1 MESKNIVLIIC
12 AILSFFTVFAFNA
25 VMIAVPSI
33 AAEYGMNNIVQNW
46 VTIIFLLIVAA
57 ISVPAG
63 QVSGKYGLKKVS
75 IISIIFFIIISI
87 ANVVVTTS
95 EMFLVCRL
103 LMGVSIAFLNVTSM
117 AMVVSA
123 FEPHERGKAIGIN
136 ITGVYLGLSLSLV
149 IAGILDFQLGWR
161 SIVLFS
167 IPFMVLLLAMLYKVK
182 DEWITFEG
190 LPLDI
195 KGSLVYIVGIL
206 LFIYGFTRLNEPI
219 GVILTVIGIAVLALF
234 AYIEIRSDY
243 PVFDVR
249 FFKNS
254 KFLSSNFAA
263 LCAYL
268 ATFAVTTILNYHL
281 QYIKGYDSQM
291 SGMILIVAP
300 LFQVVLAPLAGRW
313 SDKVNPQILSAVG
326 MGLGTISLIGGI
338 STKKTFKVV
347 GMGLGTIS
355 LLLFS
360 LLDADTSLIFL
371 IVSMVFYGVGF
382 GLFSSPNTN
391 VIMSSVPPQATPV
404 ASASVS
410 TVRVVGQTMSMG
422 ILTLVFAFVMGNVP
436 MTEKY
441 FPQLIASSQITCI
454 ICVVLCI
461 ASVFASLV
469 GIKAK
474 GMGD

>member
-1 MESKNIVLIIC
+1 MDSKNIVLIIC
-12 AILSFFTVFAFNA
+12 TILSFFTVFAFNA

-33 AAEYGMNNIVQNW
+33 ASEFGMNNIVQNW

-63 QVSGKYGLKKVS
+63 QISGKYGLKKITV
-75 IISIIFFIIISI
+75 ISIIFFIIISI
-87 ANVVVTTS
+87 INVVVTTT
-95 EMFLVCRL
+95 ELFLVCRL
-103 LMGVSIAFLNVTSM
+103 LMGISIAFLNVTSM

-123 FEPHERGKAIGIN
+123 FKPQERGKAIGIN
-136 ITGVYLGLSLSLV
+136 ITGVYLGLSLSPV

-167 IPFMVLLLAMLYKVK
+167 IPFMLLILAMLYKVK

-195 KGSLVYIVGIL
+195 KGSIVYIIGII
-206 LFIYGFTRLNEPI
+206 LFIYGFTRLNETT
-219 GVILTVIGIAVLALF
+219 GLILTIVGIIVLALF
-234 AYIEIRSDY
+234 AYIEIRTDY
-243 PVFDVR
+243 PVFDVK

-281 QYIKGYDSQM
+281 QYIKGYDSQL
-291 SGMILIVAP
+291 SGIILIVAP

-313 SDKVNPQILSAVG
+313 SDKINPQILSALG
-326 MGLGTISLIGGI
+326 MGLGTISLI
-338 STKKTFKVV
+338 
-347 GMGLGTIS
+347 
-355 LLLFS
+355 LFS

-371 IVSMVFYGVGF
+371 IISMVFYGVGF

-422 ILTLVFAFVMGNVP
+422 VLTLIFALVMGNVP
-436 MTEKY
+436 MTEQY
-441 FPQLIASSQITCI
+441 FPQLITSSQITCI
-454 ICVVLCI
+454 LCAVLCV

-469 GIKAK
+469 GMKAK
-474 GMGD
+474 GVGE